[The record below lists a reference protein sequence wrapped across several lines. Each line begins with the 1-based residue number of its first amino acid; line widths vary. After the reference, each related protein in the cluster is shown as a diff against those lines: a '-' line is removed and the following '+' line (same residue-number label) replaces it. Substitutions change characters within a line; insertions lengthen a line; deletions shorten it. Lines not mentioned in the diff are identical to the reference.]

1 MNRIIIVGV
10 IESNELDDKNLRAS
24 VISVVKKILI
34 IYDFSPVNGY

>member
-24 VISVVKKILI
+24 VISVVKKNLN
-34 IYDFSPVNGY
+34 YL